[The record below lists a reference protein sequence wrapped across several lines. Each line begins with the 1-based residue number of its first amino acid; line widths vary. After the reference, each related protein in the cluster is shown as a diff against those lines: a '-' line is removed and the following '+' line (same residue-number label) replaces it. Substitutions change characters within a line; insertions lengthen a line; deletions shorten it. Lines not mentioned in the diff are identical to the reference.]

1 MRKGQ
6 RRVIEERGLRVG
18 RAAGV
23 LILAG
28 AVCALLG
35 LPGAPASGAAWSR
48 HILIQSG
55 ARTGNLGTGKFLV
68 ARRGLPSPVFAQSVI
83 FLTHYDRK
91 GAMGL
96 IVNRPTDVPL
106 SRALREIPGS
116 QAREDFL
123 YEGGPVENRGVLAL
137 LRSRASVEDAQHVVG
152 DVYLIASKAL
162 LEKTLA
168 NRPLP
173 SAFRVYLGYSGWGPG
188 QLERE
193 MEFGSWHV
201 LDPGA
206 EAAFDKDPET
216 LWSRLIQLTELQIA
230 QARHGGGSPAS

>member
-1 MRKGQ
+1 
-6 RRVIEERGLRVG
+6 L
-18 RAAGV
+18 AA
-23 LILAG
+23 
-28 AVCALLG
+28 
-35 LPGAPASGAAWSR
+35 
-48 HILIQSG
+48 
-55 ARTGNLGTGKFLV
+55 GKFLV
-68 ARRGLPSPVFAQSVI
+68 ARRGLPSPFFAETVI
-83 FLTHYDRK
+83 FLTHHDRK

-137 LRSRASVEDAQHVVG
+137 LRSRGKLEGAQHVVA

-168 NRPLP
+168 SGPLP
-173 SAFRVYLGYSGWGPG
+173 SSFRVYLGYSGWGPG

-193 MEFGSWHV
+193 MEMGSWFV

-206 EAAFDKDPET
+206 GAAFDKDPET
-216 LWSRLIQLTELQIA
+216 LWSRLIRLTELQIA
-230 QARHGGGSPAS
+230 HARHAEGSPAS